1 MRLCL
6 LWLLPRV
13 IHDSTS
19 CPQDR
24 WINNER
30 KESRRMLPHR
40 LCTTDETLP
49 TPTVS
54 IGLTTSHSVRWDS
67 GAAKVN
73 RFYKCIILGMIQQLF
88 IKKKKKRFIW
98 NVWAEL
104 KITTL
109 SGMFAEMN
117 GCRFAWEKLIT
128 GCFHTPKCW
137 SVCWWSWSSRLHTSL
152 AGPQI
157 PQVNTPAAESCGCLG
172 CPARG
177 DLSKHEQTMRKRR
190 RDAPAINQSPGGNVK
205 VDCGT
210 RLCVSVGK
218 KQNKRILQST
228 IVSSS
233 PGEYFSLIGHSQ
245 NMGSAAWDLDQFV
258 PEERLNYL
266 GLGAKSHREVCY
278 WI

>member
-1 MRLCL
+1 MREKSHGECCLAGCAPRTRLCPHPPSPSVSQHPIL
-6 LWLLPRV
+6 YAETAAQLK
-13 IHDSTS
+13 
-19 CPQDR
+19 
-24 WINNER
+24 WIGFTNASSWEWYSN
-30 KESRRMLPHR
+30 
-40 LCTTDETLP
+40 
-49 TPTVS
+49 
-54 IGLTTSHSVRWDS
+54 
-67 GAAKVN
+67 
-73 RFYKCIILGMIQQLF
+73 YLF
-88 IKKKKKRFIW
+88 KKNK

-109 SGMFAEMN
+109 SGMFAKMN
-117 GCRFAWEKLIT
+117 GCRFAWEKHRLIT

-137 SVCWWSWSSRLHTSL
+137 SVCWWSWSSRLHRSL

-190 RDAPAINQSPGGNVK
+190 RDAHTINQSPGGNVK
-205 VDCGT
+205 VDCRT

-245 NMGSAAWDLDQFV
+245 NVGSAAWDLDQFV
-258 PEERLNYL
+258 PEERLNYF